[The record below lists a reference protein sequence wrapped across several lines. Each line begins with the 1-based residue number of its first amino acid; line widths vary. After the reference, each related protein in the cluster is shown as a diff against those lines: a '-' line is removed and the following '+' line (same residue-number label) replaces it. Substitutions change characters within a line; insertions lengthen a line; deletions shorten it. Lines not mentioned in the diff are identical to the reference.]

1 MTGGLSPQDLADLCA
16 ACARFPEIAEA
27 YLFGSRAR
35 GDHKPRSDIDLAVKA
50 PALAP
55 ETLAALADYLNEETL
70 LPYFIDLVHYEA
82 LEDSDLKKRIDRQ
95 GVKSYSREKKGFIS
109 PQPRQGGEPET
120 SDFKPSA
127 VESFTMGS

>member
-1 MTGGLSPQDLADLCA
+1 MTGGLSPQELADLRA
-16 ACARFPEIAEA
+16 ALARFPEIAEA

-35 GDHKPRSDIDLAVKA
+35 GDHKPRSDIDLVVKA

-82 LEDSDLKKRIDRQ
+82 LEDAQLKERVDAQ
-95 GVKSYSREKKGFIS
+95 GVKIYS
-109 PQPRQGGEPET
+109 GEPET